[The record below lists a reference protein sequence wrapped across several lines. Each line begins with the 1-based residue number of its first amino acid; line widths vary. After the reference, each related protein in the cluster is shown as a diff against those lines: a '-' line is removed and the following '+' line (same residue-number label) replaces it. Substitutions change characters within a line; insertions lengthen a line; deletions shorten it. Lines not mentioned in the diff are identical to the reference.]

1 MHEQVLENSKLLLK
15 KAQKHYEKQVNAGKY
30 EVEYEVGQKMLLKV
44 KNFTMPK
51 CLIPKFMTKF
61 ASPLPIMKQVFKDVY
76 KLELTPDIKVHL
88 TFHVSLLK
96 QYKTN
101 TLWPD
106 CNQMIIRPLKFVGDH
121 LEYEAKG
128 ILMRTW

>member
-76 KLELTPDIKVHL
+76 KLELPPETILHL
-88 TFHVSLLK
+88 IFHVSLLK
-96 QYKTN
+96 SFN
-101 TLWPD
+101 ED
-106 CNQMIIRPLKFVGDH
+106 
-121 LEYEAKG
+121 
-128 ILMRTW
+128 ILSFDRKQVIETSPNM